1 MSAEKCQNGGISRD
15 SAAGNDNIS
24 FGVAD
29 MYFLLVFSC
38 KNHMKPLCAL
48 HYL

>member
-29 MYFLLVFSC
+29 MYFCLFSTV
-38 KNHMKPLCAL
+38 KIIRNRFAP
-48 HYL
+48 YII